1 MYLHIHTYTRRVARA
16 EIHGVVCGAEEK
28 VAAGLAQ
35 IGAILQESRK
45 LLMGGDRGGGD
56 EDVLPPLAK
65 TRAEL
70 KEACL
75 QLQVRGVASIS
86 TGVQECWC

>member
-1 MYLHIHTYTRRVARA
+1 MV
-16 EIHGVVCGAEEK
+16 
-28 VAAGLAQ
+28 AGLAQ
-35 IGAILQESRK
+35 VGAILQESRK

-56 EDVLPPLAK
+56 DDVLPPLAK

-75 QLQVRGVASIS
+75 QLQVREIAS
-86 TGVQECWC
+86 TGVQGGMH